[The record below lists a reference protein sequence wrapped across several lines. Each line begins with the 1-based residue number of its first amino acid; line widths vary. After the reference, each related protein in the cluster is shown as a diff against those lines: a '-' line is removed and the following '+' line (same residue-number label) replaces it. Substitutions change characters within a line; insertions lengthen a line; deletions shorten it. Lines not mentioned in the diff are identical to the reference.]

1 MLVVF
6 GNTLNDSNNLVKHF
20 TTIKEVNVN
29 LKKDTSIINPVFEIS
44 YTELPNLKNVNYC
57 YVFDFGRYYYVDN
70 IEMGVGGIMNVN
82 CSVDV
87 LMSFSDSIKNIE
99 GTVKRSENL
108 INGYIIDDNYKSLSY
123 SNIVTKK
130 FPNAMENDTFV
141 LMTVG

>member
-6 GNTLNDSNNLVKHF
+6 GNTLNDNNNLEKEY
-20 TTIKEVNVN
+20 TTIKEVNAN

-44 YTELPNLKNVNYC
+44 YTELSNLKNVNYC
-57 YVFDFGRYYYVDN
+57 YVADFGRYYFVDN
-70 IEMGVGGIMNVN
+70 IDLGVGGIMYVN

-87 LMSFSDSIKNIE
+87 LMSFKDSIKNIE
-99 GTVKRSENL
+99 GTVKRAENL
-108 INGYIIDDNYKSLSY
+108 SNGYIVDENYKALSY